1 MSDQVFS
8 SQCAFG
14 APQSVSKDKGVIYGA
29 KIIEVGEAKGHGLFV
44 DGEFLDKVTEL
55 GNGLTQGL
63 KARFG
68 HPNMCSTAL
77 GTFLGR
83 WKGLYRDGDTV
94 RGNLFL
100 SNTAKETPHGNL
112 HEYVLNL
119 AADEP
124 DMFGVSIDFTRD
136 IEAEQEAGI
145 DEKTGFQI
153 ARAKKLRSA
162 DAVDSP
168 AATDGLF
175 SRFSGET
182 VAGQITRFLDENPD
196 VWDALSDAPEIVE
209 SLARYGNKVDEFMD
223 RYRSYRKQ
231 SKEAEMSTDETTVA
245 EPTEEVVEELEATE
259 TIESEEALTEKE
271 ETAEAETTEEA
282 ESLEAEETETQPE
295 EKPAELSREDFL
307 RITDQFGAEIAAQTV
322 RDGGSYESALRL
334 HADNLQGE
342 NESLREEIAA
352 LKADHSGTPA
362 KVIAEKP
369 KKEALFKTGK

>member
-14 APQSVSKDKGVIYGA
+14 APQSVDKTKGVIYGA
-29 KIIEVGEAKGHGLFV
+29 KIIEIGEAKGHGLFI
-44 DGEFLDKVTEL
+44 DSEFIERVTEL
-55 GNGLTQGL
+55 GNEFSQGV

-83 WKGLYRDGDTV
+83 WKGLYRDNDTI

-100 SNTAKETPHGNL
+100 SNTAKETPHGDL
-112 HEYVLNL
+112 HQYVLNL
-119 AADEP
+119 AEDEP

-136 IEAEQEAGI
+136 MLAEEDAGM
-145 DEKTGFQI
+145 DEDTGLQI
-153 ARAKKLRSA
+153 ARIKKLRSA

-245 EPTEEVVEELEATE
+245 EPTEEVVEELEATA
-259 TIESEEALTEKE
+259 TTESEESLTETE
-271 ETAEAETTEEA
+271 ETEEENATEEA
-282 ESLEAEETETQPE
+282 ESLEAEETEET
-295 EKPAELSREDFL
+295 PAEPAATELSRDDFL

-334 HADNLQGE
+334 HADSLASE
-342 NESLREEIAA
+342 NAELR
-352 LKADHSGTPA
+352 KQ
-362 KVIAEKP
+362 IAELSKTASGAP
-369 KKEALFKTGK
+369 APVTQANETKSLFKSGK